1 MRYVITVLILF
12 IYTAICAANIDSL
25 RNVYNSS
32 VGDDKI
38 EAGLQLCE
46 SLLMSEA
53 GEAVKIANEIIIKA
67 KNIDSDQYYFMAKY
81 YLAHG
86 LKSIGNYDSSVSEIN
101 DAISYFKISGQE
113 EKVADLYS
121 LKGYALWKKGVYGL
135 SYQNYLK
142 AIEIYEE
149 IGEANII
156 ETLVG
161 LGAVC
166 FTTGQYTESIS
177 YYDRA
182 LKIADDLGDVKEE
195 ARLYNNIASVY
206 YSQESYDRALEF
218 VNMALEMNR
227 KHGNRHR
234 VAVNLN
240 NLGNIYVALKDYKT
254 ARKLYT
260 EAYEI
265 EKDLGNKP
273 GMAMKLANIAT
284 IYQNE
289 TNLQEALDYS
299 QKALTIFES
308 QEMKRGAAFVS
319 NKMGKLYLQLKDFKE
334 AKKFLD
340 KADKYL
346 KDINDPELFV
356 QNSYDYTTYYYEIKD
371 YKTALGYSFN
381 YSAYKD
387 TVFNHDKSRT
397 IAEIEAKY
405 DLIQKENEL
414 AVKNEEI
421 KVLATKKRLDMLKY
435 QALIGG
441 LIIFIVTGVFMFFRQ
456 KQRAIQ
462 DRVIFHKD
470 KEIAKAKTDLV
481 EASLYN
487 SNLEMQKLEA
497 DIRHKNAEL
506 TNFALHIVQK
516 NELLNELKTQLKT
529 FKPVGDQ
536 NPNVNMINDLK
547 IRINQHLNSTS
558 GDAETFQLKVD
569 KTNRDFMDK
578 LVSRYPDLT
587 TNEKRLCSL
596 LRINL
601 SSKEI
606 ASLNNTSYKAV
617 EMARYRLRK
626 KLMIDANANLNEF
639 FINF

>member
-1 MRYVITVLILF
+1 MRYVITVFMLF
-12 IYTAICAANIDSL
+12 ICVAVNAANIDSL
-25 RNVYNSS
+25 RNVYNNRA
-32 VGDDKI
+32 GEDKI
-38 EAGLQLCE
+38 EAGLVLCE
-46 SLLMSEA
+46 SLLLSDA
-53 GEAVKIANEIIIKA
+53 AEAVKLSKELITVA
-67 KNIDSDQYYFMAKY
+67 KNIDSDQYYFLAKY
-81 YLAHG
+81 HLAHG
-86 LKSIGNYDSSVSEIN
+86 LKSVGNYDESVSEIN
-101 DAISYFKISGQE
+101 DAISYFKISKQY
-113 EKVADLYS
+113 KRVADLYS

-149 IGEANII
+149 IGEANTI

-161 LGAVC
+161 LGTVC
-166 FTTGQYTESIS
+166 FNSGQYAESIG
-177 YYDRA
+177 YFDRA
-182 LKIADDLGDVKEE
+182 LKIADELGDVKEE

-206 YSQESYDRALEF
+206 YSQENFERSLEF
-218 VNMALEMNR
+218 VNMALDINR
-227 KHGNRHR
+227 KNGNKHR

-240 NLGNIYVALKDYKT
+240 NLGNIYVALKDYSK

-265 EKDLGNKP
+265 EKTLGNKP

-284 IYQNE
+284 VYQNSSDFDKSLE
-289 TNLQEALDYS
+289 YCERALE
-299 QKALTIFES
+299 IFES
-308 QEMKRGAAFVS
+308 QEIKRGAAFVS
-319 NKMGKLYLQLKDFKE
+319 NKMGKLYLQQRNFIK
-334 AKKFLD
+334 AKQFLD
-340 KADKYL
+340 KAELYINE
-346 KDINDPELFV
+346 INDPELIV
-356 QNSYDYTTYYYEIKD
+356 QNSYDYTTYYYELKD
-371 YKTALGYSFN
+371 YKRAVDHSFIYS
-381 YSAYKD
+381 SYKD
-387 TVFNHDKSRT
+387 TVYNKDKSRT

-405 DLIQKENEL
+405 ELIQKENEL
-414 AVKNEEI
+414 VVKSEEI
-421 KVLATKKRLDMLKY
+421 KVLATKKRLDRLKY
-435 QALIGG
+435 QALIVGM
-441 LIIFIVTGVFMFFRQ
+441 IIFIVTGLFMFFRQ

-462 DRVIFHKD
+462 DRVIFQKD

-487 SNLEMQKLEA
+487 SNLEMQKLEI

-547 IRINQHLNSTS
+547 MRINQHLNSTS

-578 LVSRYPDLT
+578 LTTRYPDLT
-587 TNEKRLCSL
+587 SNEKRLCSL

-626 KLMIDANANLNEF
+626 KLMIDANDNLNEF